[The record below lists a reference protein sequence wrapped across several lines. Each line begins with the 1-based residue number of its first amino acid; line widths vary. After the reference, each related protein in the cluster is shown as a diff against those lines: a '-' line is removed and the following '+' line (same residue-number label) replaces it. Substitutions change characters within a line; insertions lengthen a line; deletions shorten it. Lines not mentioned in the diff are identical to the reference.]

1 MPEGICNVGIA
12 KNEYFFLLLHNKK
25 NNDMKVVNFARA
37 NTILNQYVA
46 EIRDVHYQNNR
57 WVFRRNIER
66 IGELMAYEISKQLSY
81 SEKQIQTPLDT
92 ALANTPDDKIVLATV
107 FRAGLPLHQ
116 GFLNIFDRADN
127 AFVSAFRYYEDKEG
141 TKVGIKTEYMAAPDL
156 RDKTLILVD
165 PMLATGGSMELAYKA
180 LAAEAEPKNL
190 ILASVIAAQEG
201 VNYLKKVFRSKNV
214 TLYTAAIDPKLN
226 EHKYIVPGL
235 GDAGDLCYGEKL

>member
-1 MPEGICNVGIA
+1 
-12 KNEYFFLLLHNKK
+12 
-25 NNDMKVVNFARA
+25 MKTVNFARE
-37 NTILNQYVA
+37 NSIINQYIA
-46 EIRDVHYQNNR
+46 EIRDKDYQSNR
-57 WVFRRNIER
+57 MVFRRNIER
-66 IGELMAYEISKQLSY
+66 IGELMAYEISKTLAY

-92 ALANTPDDKIVLATV
+92 ATANTPDDSIVLATV

-141 TKVGIKTEYMAAPDL
+141 TKVGIKTEYMAAPSL
-156 RDKTLILVD
+156 EGKTLILVD

-180 LAAEAEPKNL
+180 LTAENRPKRL
-190 ILASVIAAQEG
+190 ILASVIDAQEG
-201 VNYLKKVFRSKNV
+201 VNYLKKVFPSADV
-214 TLYTAAIDPKLN
+214 VLYTAVIDPKLN